1 MTFIV
6 EYVYL
11 YLLIYAL
18 YNLLPYNMA
27 LLASILILSYD
38 FILNYKEKK
47 SGIYIVNTLYC
58 LFVYIIN
65 FMIEHKI
72 FISFIEF
79 TEKGD
84 IFIMLSVLIY
94 NIWYIVKGKEKIL
107 FKLTL
112 LLSCIIYILYN
123 EVLIGSYRDGGVIFG

>member
-58 LFVYIIN
+58 LFVYI
-65 FMIEHKI
+65 
-72 FISFIEF
+72 
-79 TEKGD
+79 
-84 IFIMLSVLIY
+84 LI
-94 NIWYIVKGKEKIL
+94 L
-107 FKLTL
+107 
-112 LLSCIIYILYN
+112 
-123 EVLIGSYRDGGVIFG
+123 

>member
-27 LLASILILSYD
+27 LLVSILILSYD

-47 SGIYIVNTLYC
+47 SCIYIVNTLYC

-72 FISFIEF
+72 FILFIEF

-107 FKLTL
+107 FKLIL

-123 EVLIGSYRDGGVIFG
+123 

>member
-1 MTFIV
+1 MKFIV

-27 LLASILILSYD
+27 LLVSILILSYD

-47 SGIYIVNTLYC
+47 SCIYIVNTLYC

-72 FISFIEF
+72 FILFIEF

-107 FKLTL
+107 FKLIL

-123 EVLIGSYRDGGVIFG
+123 